1 MPTPEPRPHARR
13 THHLG
18 LNPAGITPMRT
29 PTLTRFL
36 ILSSLCLSL
45 PACSLWSR
53 TDTELPPAPDTSAR
67 VSQAD
72 ALIEEGRVA
81 EALAQLALAIRE
93 NPTLSTAYVKMAD
106 IHKDQ
111 GNYSA
116 AEASYREAGRL
127 EPSNFHV
134 AYNHGL
140 VLQLLNRLSEAVRA
154 YLRALSINPND
165 RDANLNLATAYLQLA
180 EPAQA
185 LPYAERA
192 AASDA
197 AHGPSRVN
205 LGAVYAALNRHAE
218 AVSQYEAAADLMALT
233 PQLLLNLAD
242 SLSRI
247 NRYEEMLNTL
257 DRLVALQPS
266 ALAYERRG
274 SALFR
279 LRRYDDALASF
290 RNAARSDPNHYPAL
304 NGVGVVLLNQYL
316 LSQQKDRDLR
326 NEGLDALRRSLKL
339 NPNQPRILELVSRFS

>member
-1 MPTPEPRPHARR
+1 MRN
-13 THHLG
+13 
-18 LNPAGITPMRT
+18 LNRSILL
-29 PTLTRFL
+29 LTTA
-36 ILSSLCLSL
+36 LSL
-45 PACSLWSR
+45 SACSLWSR
-53 TDTELPPAPDTSAR
+53 SDNAKTDTPHAAER
-67 VSQAD
+67 VTQAD
-72 ALIEEGRVA
+72 ALIEEGRIA

-93 NPTLSTAYVKMAD
+93 NPTHSTAYVKMAD

-111 GNYSA
+111 GNYAA

-140 VLQLLNRLSEAVRA
+140 VLQLLNRLSDAVRA

-192 AASDA
+192 ANADP

-233 PQLLLNLAD
+233 PELLLNLAD

-247 NRYEEMLNTL
+247 NRFEEMLNTL

-290 RNAARSDPNHYPAL
+290 RNAEHSDPNHFPAL
-304 NGVGVVLLNQYL
+304 NGIGVVLLNQYL
-316 LSQQKDRDLR
+316 TGQQKDRDFR
-326 NEGLDALRRSLKL
+326 DQGLNALRRSLKI

>member
-1 MPTPEPRPHARR
+1 
-13 THHLG
+13 
-18 LNPAGITPMRT
+18 MRT
-29 PTLTRFL
+29 IVASILVSGSFLLAACASRQPSASPTEPNE
-36 ILSSLCLSL
+36 
-45 PACSLWSR
+45 PAAQ
-53 TDTELPPAPDTSAR
+53 ER
-67 VSQAD
+67 VVQAD
-72 ALIEEGRVA
+72 VLVEEGRVA

-111 GNYSA
+111 GNYAA
-116 AEASYREAGRL
+116 AEASYREASRL
-127 EPSNFHV
+127 EPSSFHV

-140 VLQLLNRLSEAVRA
+140 VLQLLNRLSDAVRA
-154 YLRALSINPND
+154 YLRALSIDPND
-165 RDANLNLATAYLQLA
+165 RDANLNLATAYLQLR

-192 AASDA
+192 ASADP

-218 AVSQYEAAADLMALT
+218 AVGQYEAAADLMTLT
-233 PQLLLNLAD
+233 PELLLNLAD

-266 ALAYERRG
+266 ALAWERRG

-279 LRRYDDALASF
+279 LRRYDDALQSF
-290 RNAARSDPNHYPAL
+290 RNAAQADPNHYPAL
-304 NGVGVVLLNQYL
+304 NGVGVCLLNKYLLNQ
-316 LSQQKDRDLR
+316 QRDRALR
-326 NEGLDALRRSLKL
+326 DEGLEMLRRSLKL
-339 NPNQPRILELVSRFS
+339 NSNQPRILELVSRFA